1 MNITMQ
7 ARHPSARP
15 SPRRWLWL
23 IAPAALILQACGDGD
38 EGFDF
43 DSSRTQFETE
53 QGATA
58 AEQAAAQADALAEL
72 NAAQVIFNPA
82 DGELPFPNDLLF
94 SGSEDGTLNIPVEL
108 NADGT
113 AADSSDPVI
122 ALNQLDGFSTVAPIA
137 ASTTEALDPTSVT
150 LGQSVLVFSLGADGI
165 PTPLAANQIAVQAVG
180 NQVVL
185 LPVQPLASNT
195 RYLVLLTNGIMGA
208 DGRPLEGSL
217 FYNLA
222 KSTAPFTTGL
232 IAFEPVRQQVQGHL
246 QVATAIGLAPDDV
259 VLSWTFKTQSIREPL
274 QAARDLAVP
283 STLVL
288 ASAGLNTM
296 QANPALQGKADLFAG
311 TLDLPY
317 YLGTA
322 VPGDPST
329 AANALGSFWKN
340 ASGSAVG
347 PLDWTPMGTTV
358 TVPVLMSVPNAT
370 STAGGVAPEGGWPVT
385 IFQHGITRNRSD
397 MLAIADGMAD
407 AGRVV
412 IAIDQPVHGIVD
424 TDSPLY
430 AGNTAFPNDVERTFD
445 IDVATV
451 TVGEDG
457 TTTTTQVPDGN
468 IDSSGSY
475 YFNLQNLAN
484 TRDNLRQS
492 AADLM
497 TLSQSIEGALVI
509 GADGAPGAAAAQGIP
524 LNASNKSFVGH
535 SLGGIVG
542 TTALSYDDSFQAA
555 TLAMPGGGLAQLLV
569 NSGSFGP
576 VITAG
581 LAAAGIEPGSA
592 DFNQFLVAAQ
602 SASDSGDSINH
613 ASFLA
618 ADQTTG
624 LHLIQVEGDGTIPN
638 AVATAPLAGTAP
650 LAQQLGLPQVDSSV
664 AANRAYVR
672 FSVGGHGSILA
683 PDQNTAEELAVTV
696 EMQTQTASFAATQGQ
711 QLQVS
716 NPSVIVP
723 VGQ

>member
-397 MLAIADGMAD
+397 MLAIAD
-407 AGRVV
+407 
-412 IAIDQPVHGIVD
+412 
-424 TDSPLY
+424 
-430 AGNTAFPNDVERTFD
+430 
-445 IDVATV
+445 
-451 TVGEDG
+451 
-457 TTTTTQVPDGN
+457 
-468 IDSSGSY
+468 SY

-602 SASDSGDSINH
+602 SASDSGDPINH